1 MSDNKTLEHHPL
13 ITLKLDNFTDSPG
26 KFCMS
31 YGFDITFLTKSFIQ
45 AGLINKPYILKN
57 NKGNIDIVTGYR
69 RILALKDLKIKE
81 VTCFDL
87 TDSGL
92 SQLDILKLAIQD
104 NMFTREFNVV
114 EKSMILNMLSE
125 YIQRDEIIRE
135 HVACLNISKKD
146 YDLIFKIDKLEGFLK
161 QSLANNTLGLKALE
175 QLLQFDK
182 DDLLI
187 SYKYISELKLNYNQQ
202 IQLFDY
208 TKDLSRIENV
218 SIANLLNR
226 NEYSD
231 LLMDSK
237 KNTPQKAKE
246 LIDTLRIRRN
256 PNYSKYKRLFETSV
270 KRLQLPANIRVRNPE
285 YFESEGY
292 QLNINF
298 TDGND
303 LKNSL
308 KILLNKKE
316 LDNIGDPWSAD

>member
-1 MSDNKTLEHHPL
+1 MSDNKTQEHHPL

-57 NKGNIDIVTGYR
+57 NKGDIDIVTGYR

-135 HVACLNISKKD
+135 HIAYLNISKKD
-146 YDLIFKIDKLEGFLK
+146 YDLIFKIDKLEDFLK

-175 QLLQFDK
+175 QLLQLDK

-218 SIANLLNR
+218 SITNFLNR

-237 KNTPQKAKE
+237 KNTPQKARE

-256 PNYSKYKRLFETSV
+256 PNYSRYKRLFEKGV

-292 QLNINF
+292 QLNIDF

-308 KILLNKKE
+308 KSLLNKKE
-316 LDNIGDPWSAD
+316 LDNIGDPWSAN